1 VTFWRSKLDHA
12 RRDQEPHRTLLAFTQ
27 ELIRLR
33 TGLAALAAMRK
44 ETMEVLSYEEQQVL
58 YVRRWSQDE
67 EVVTVFHFGESSV
80 SLALPVPAG
89 HWHKRLD
96 SADEQWQ
103 GHGSSLPL
111 VLPSTGEVR
120 LTLPPTMVVLLVQG
134 AVMAH

>member
-1 VTFWRSKLDHA
+1 
-12 RRDQEPHRTLLAFTQ
+12 
-27 ELIRLR
+27 
-33 TGLAALAAMRK
+33 
-44 ETMEVLSYEEQQVL
+44 MEVLSYEEQQVL
-58 YVRRWSQDE
+58 CVRRWSQDE

-89 HWHKRLD
+89 YWHKRLD

-103 GHGSSLPL
+103 GRGSSLPL

>member
-33 TGLAALAAMRK
+33 TGLTALAAMCK

-58 YVRRWSQDE
+58 CVRRWSQDQ
-67 EVVTVFHFGESSV
+67 EVVIVFHFGESAV
-80 SLALPVPAG
+80 SLALPLPAG

-96 SADEQWQ
+96 SAEEQWQ
-103 GHGSSLPL
+103 GRGSALPL